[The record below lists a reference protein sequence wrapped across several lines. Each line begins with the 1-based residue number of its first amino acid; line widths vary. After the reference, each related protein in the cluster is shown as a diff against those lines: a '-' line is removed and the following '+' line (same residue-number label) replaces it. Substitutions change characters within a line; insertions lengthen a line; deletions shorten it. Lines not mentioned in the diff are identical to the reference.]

1 MLALDSAAG
10 SRYSGVAWFATAAAA
25 SAGGNVLGR
34 LAYPRNPELEATN
47 GLLLA
52 AAFIGLVV
60 AGLST
65 WRLVRCRADSWLL
78 PLAALNLAFL
88 QAGRAGDAASW
99 RLEWGVF
106 GIVLTVA
113 VVLLFGRLIRRTDEL
128 QRRTS
133 VEGAAAGLVLA
144 LPLAMAYALFEPLLP
159 VMRAQWVTMALL
171 LLWWGGW
178 LAAEY
183 RYR

>member
-1 MLALDSAAG
+1 MLTLDSAAG
-10 SRYSGVAWFATAAAA
+10 SRHARVAWFAVAAAGSA
-25 SAGGNVLGR
+25 SASVLGR
-34 LAYPRNPELEATN
+34 LAGHHNPEPGMTHR
-47 GLLLA
+47 LLLA
-52 AAFIGLVV
+52 AAFIGLCV

-65 WRLVRCRADSWLL
+65 WRMVRCRADSWLL

-88 QAGRAGDAASW
+88 EAGRAGDAATW
-99 RLEWGVF
+99 RLEWGGF
-106 GIVLTVA
+106 GIALTVA
-113 VVLLFGRLIRRTDEL
+113 VVLLFGRLLGRTDEL
-128 QRRTS
+128 QRRIY
-133 VEGAAAGLVLA
+133 VEGAAAGLVVA

-183 RYR
+183 RFR

>member
-1 MLALDSAAG
+1 MLALDSAAS
-10 SRYSGVAWFATAAAA
+10 SRYSGVGWFTVAAAA
-25 SAGGNVLGR
+25 SAGASVLGR
-34 LAYPRNPELEATN
+34 LAGPHNPEPGPTY

-52 AAFIGLVV
+52 AAFVGLVM

-65 WRLVRCRADSWLL
+65 WQLVRCRADSWLL

-99 RLEWGVF
+99 RIEWGVF
-106 GIVLTVA
+106 GIALTLA
-113 VVLLFGRLIRRTDEL
+113 VVLLFARLLSRTDEL
-128 QRRTS
+128 QRRIYL
-133 VEGAAAGLVLA
+133 EGAAAGLILA

-159 VMRAQWVTMALL
+159 AVRAQWVTMALL
-171 LLWWGGW
+171 MLWWGGW
-178 LAAEY
+178 LAAAY